1 MLNLEEMSAKE
12 LTNLKVNI
20 DMEINKRKRLEY
32 DKLLENF
39 ANALDELASKFPY
52 EYCFAD
58 ESAVWEDLRENYD
71 WNF

>member
-39 ANALDELASKFPY
+39 ANALDELASKCPY
-52 EYCFAD
+52 
-58 ESAVWEDLRENYD
+58 
-71 WNF
+71 